1 MNSQT
6 ITSVIPANPDV
17 SSNFKLAMRRLTST
31 VTIITATDGE
41 SRYGMTATAV
51 TSLTATPPSILV
63 CINQS
68 ASIHGPIDDTRKYCI
83 NLLGCDHSDLV
94 SSFSGSLTGEERF
107 TAGSWAINNSDIP
120 FLVDA
125 QANIFCTVVQMIKH
139 ESHTVF
145 IGRVDEVLIQ
155 GKTSPLLYQEG
166 CLYRSIAL

>member
-1 MNSQT
+1 MNSHT
-6 ITSVIPANPDV
+6 VIPAISDV

-51 TSLTATPPSILV
+51 TSLSATPPSILA

-68 ASIHGPIDDTRKYCI
+68 ASIHSPIDNTRKYCI

-94 SSFSGSLTGEERF
+94 NSFSGRLTGEDRF
-107 TAGSWAINNSDIP
+107 TAGSWAKSECGIP

-125 QANIFCTVVQMIKH
+125 QANIFCTVDQMIKH
-139 ESHTVF
+139 ESHTIF

-155 GKTSPLLYQEG
+155 GETCPLLYQEG
-166 CLYRSIAL
+166 SLFRSIVL